1 MRVGLAAEA
10 ADAASRIVKTT
21 LEPMLSEPANA
32 FNNDVRFR
40 AAFDEALETKR
51 VVEALQTNQVD
62 ASSMKLADGG
72 ENVAVVTNWMRS
84 SPPSLTRLKINGPE
98 VCGAVLAALQQLVA
112 ETTTLVDVDVME
124 CQPSRDGHTFT
135 LNVPQLKGTT
145 PIEKIDLSG
154 KRLGVASAIV
164 IASCIKG
171 NASLKQLRCAT

>member
-10 ADAASRIVKTT
+10 ADAASRLVKTT

-62 ASSMKLADGG
+62 ASSMELADGG

-112 ETTTLVDVDVME
+112 ETATLVDVDVME
-124 CQPSRDGHTFT
+124 CFSDYKYT
-135 LNVPQLKGTT
+135 LNMPQLKGTT
-145 PIEKIDLSG
+145 PIEKIDFSG

-164 IASCIKG
+164 IASCIKD